1 MKDWL
6 SKRNL
11 GDGDASRIDCD
22 AEKKNLGDDYE
33 YASRMERDGKDVV
46 QNVAEIVGS
55 FNLEVEE
62 QQLGTSECWR
72 TSSRSGKSGVQ
83 GTRKLADE
91 D

>member
-11 GDGDASRIDCD
+11 S
-22 AEKKNLGDDYE
+22 DDY
-33 YASRMERDGKDVV
+33 ASGMERDEKDVV
-46 QNVAEIVGS
+46 LNVAEIVGS
-55 FNLEVEE
+55 FSLEVEE

-72 TSSRSGKSGVQ
+72 TSSRSRNSGVQ